1 MTLRILIIIFR
12 IVIYL
17 FIEPILHYIDLLG
30 DLSDLYMIF
39 TIRHCFA
46 WTKKKRSR
54 QQWATRKLQKK
65 EEEWS
70 DWDKY
75 LDGHH

>member
-46 WTKKKRSR
+46 WTKKKDRDNNEPR
-54 QQWATRKLQKK
+54 ENFKK
-65 EEEWS
+65 KKKNDQIEINI
-70 DWDKY
+70 
-75 LDGHH
+75 